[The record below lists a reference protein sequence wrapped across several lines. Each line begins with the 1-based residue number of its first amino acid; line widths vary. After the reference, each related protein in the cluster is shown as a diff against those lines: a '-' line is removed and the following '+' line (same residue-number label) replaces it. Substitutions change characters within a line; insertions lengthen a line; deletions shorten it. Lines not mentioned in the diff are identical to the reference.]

1 MRSGEAFTE
10 TRRLRRSSAF
20 APCRFETEAARKP
33 VAAASSTTVGE
44 CQADLQ
50 SLRAQTVAAEG
61 SFANAK
67 DFNGLVAK
75 LDSAATK
82 LTAGKNADAVQKLT
96 DFLTTLHALAGAPRP
111 KVDAET
117 ADGLVTEAQGVVD
130 CINAIGAPEPV

>member
-1 MRSGEAFTE
+1 MNL
-10 TRRLRRSSAF
+10 TRLLVIL
-20 APCRFETEAARKP
+20 AAVVTLNA
-33 VAAASSTTVGE
+33 VAAGAASATTVGE

-50 SLRAQTVAAEG
+50 SLRAQAVAAEG

-96 DFLTTLHALAGAPRP
+96 DFQTTLNALAGAPRP
-111 KVDAET
+111 KVDAAT